1 MSKLCAKGRVEW
13 QGIDLTPKQ
22 RGNKKI
28 YTEEEIK
35 QHKRDYYKNKYYA
48 THREACIE
56 RMKKARLLKKATQAK
71 WL

>member
-1 MSKLCAKGRVEW
+1 MSKLCAKGVVEW

-35 QHKRDYYKNKYYA
+35 QRKRDYYKNKYYA
-48 THREACIE
+48 THKEACLE
-56 RMKKARLLKKATQAK
+56 RMRKAHFCKKATQAD
-71 WL
+71 

>member
-1 MSKLCAKGRVEW
+1 MSKLCAKGVVEW

-35 QHKRDYYKNKYYA
+35 LHKRDYSKNKYYA
-48 THREACIE
+48 MHREACIE
-56 RMKKARLLKKATQAK
+56 RMKKARLHKKATQAE
-71 WL
+71 